1 MPKWSCRLPA
11 RTYEGSMDAMKIGRD
26 RLTDVITRN
35 VERMLDAVDVGT
47 ANVGRGRSPSPRSD
61 FGAALWGGL
70 AILLVKVAV
79 AALILL
85 AL

>member
-1 MPKWSCRLPA
+1 MPKWNCRLPA
-11 RTYEGSMDAMKIGRD
+11 RTYEGSMDAMKIGRH
-26 RLTDVITRN
+26 RLTDVVSFCI
-35 VERMLDAVDVGT
+35 ERMLDAGEGRTPDVG
-47 ANVGRGRSPSPRSD
+47 GGRSPSRSD
-61 FGAALWGGL
+61 LGAALWGGL